1 MQNFKPSFY
10 EKIFRSLE
18 TNAVLMRVE
27 SDGKYFP
34 IWCSNEFTEM
44 MEGSAEEFIK
54 MESGGSMNSIHP
66 DDHEEVAYLFRHH
79 FTKSGK
85 NTLTIRKRT
94 LKNNW
99 IWVNVQYAFV
109 DEDGITYAYCVYFD
123 VTAIKENEIRAQ
135 EMYESVR
142 NELENISGDSL
153 VSLRINLTK
162 DVVED
167 AHGHGLYNVDVC
179 GMSISENFRKRLENF
194 PFERDK
200 RKFNRNFN
208 RRKLLAAYDSGIT
221 HLSDIFFCHLQNGEK
236 CFVEYNVTLSRNPA
250 TGDIMAFT
258 SERECNNDMVTNA
271 ILNKAL
277 VEQYDMI
284 TYIVDDKYGV
294 VIGDAKKI
302 TRGSIFPKERSGS
315 YTQYIEQQVKPVLS
329 GTNTEKNKYIEQL
342 NLKRIERSLEKSEPY
357 EVNIACDIDG
367 ETFYKRFVFYPVNK
381 EAKFYILLKSDTT
394 ELQRAQITRNNQL
407 KEALEVAKQANVAK
421 TAFLSSMSH
430 EMRTPMNAIIGLDSI
445 ALKEPNLSERTQEQL
460 TKIGSSARH
469 LLSLINDILD
479 MSRIESGRMSLKN
492 EEFSFSALVEQ
503 INTMFSAQCSAK
515 GLNYD
520 CNIVGN
526 VDEFYIGD
534 ATKLKQVLINI
545 LGNAVK
551 FTHAPG
557 NIYFTIENTANYE
570 NKTTLRFTIKDTG
583 IGMDESYLPKIFDV
597 FSQEDAT
604 SGNAYGGTG
613 LGMPITK
620 NIVDM
625 MNGNISVKS
634 KKNVGSEFIVNI
646 TLRKSDKSHIVGK
659 DISVTDLKVLVV
671 DDDPVA
677 CEHAKLILE
686 DLGIAADTVSNG
698 WDAIETIKLH
708 HARHEGYNVLLID
721 LRMPEIDGIEVTRRI
736 REIIGD
742 ESAIIILTAYSWE
755 EVADEALQAGVDR
768 FMSKPLF
775 AAAVMDEFVQ
785 ALEQK
790 QIALHHEDEPVDLTG
805 KRILLAEDMFVNAE
819 IIKEILKMQD
829 MEVDHAENGKL
840 VVEMFEK
847 SPINY
852 YDAVLMDIRMPIT
865 DGLQATENIRAL
877 DRADAKTV
885 PIIALT
891 ANAFDEDVQRS
902 LQAGMNAHLTKPVEP
917 EHLYQT
923 LAEFIGARE
932 KLVAS

>member
-1 MQNFKPSFY
+1 MQNFKSSFY

-54 MESGGSMNSIHP
+54 MESDGNTSSIHP
-66 DDHEEVAYLFRHH
+66 DDREEVAYLFRHH
-79 FTKSGK
+79 VTKSGT
-85 NTLTIRKRT
+85 NNLTIRKRT

-109 DEDGITYAYCVYFD
+109 EEDGVTYAYCIYFD

-142 NELENISGDSL
+142 NELENISEDSL
-153 VSLRINLTK
+153 VSLRLNLTK

-167 AHGHGLYNVDVC
+167 VHGQGLYDIDVC
-179 GMSISENFRKRLENF
+179 GMTISENFRKRVEIF

-200 RKFNRNFN
+200 KKFNRNFN
-208 RRKLLAAYDSGIT
+208 RRKLLAAYDGGIT

-236 CFVEYNVTLSRNPA
+236 SFVEYNVTLSRNPA

-258 SERECNNDMVTNA
+258 TERECNDDMVTDA

-302 TRGSIFPKERSGS
+302 TRGSIFPKEKTGS
-315 YTQYIEQQVKPVLS
+315 YTQYIEEQVKPVLS
-329 GTNTEKNKYIEQL
+329 GTNTEKNKYLEQL
-342 NLKRIERSLEKSEPY
+342 NLKRIERSLEKNEPY

-367 ETFYKRFVFYPVNK
+367 ETFYKRFVFYTVNK

-394 ELQRAQITRNNQL
+394 ELQRTQITRNAQL

-445 ALKEPNLSERTQEQL
+445 ALKEPNLPERTKEHL
-460 TKIGSSARH
+460 TKIGDSARH

-503 INTMFSAQCSAK
+503 INTMFSGQCAVK
-515 GLNYD
+515 GLTYD

-557 NIYFTIENTANYE
+557 KVIFTIENTANYE
-570 NKTTLRFTIKDTG
+570 NKATLRFTIKDTG
-583 IGMDESYLPKIFDV
+583 IGMDEDYLPKIFDV
-597 FSQEDAT
+597 FSQEDST

-634 KKNVGSEFIVNI
+634 KKNVGSEFTVNI
-646 TLRKSDKSHIVGK
+646 TLRKSDKSQIVGK
-659 DISVTDLKVLVV
+659 DISVSDLKVLVI

-686 DLGIAADTVSNG
+686 DFGIAADTALNG
-698 WDAIETIKLH
+698 WDAIEMIKLN
-708 HARHEGYNVLLID
+708 HARHEGYNLLLVD
-721 LRMPEIDGIEVTRRI
+721 LRMPELDGIEVTRRI

-755 EVADEALQAGVDR
+755 EVTEEASKAGVDR

-775 AAAVMDEFVQ
+775 AAAVMDEFRQ

-790 QIALHHEDEPVDLTG
+790 QINLQKEAEPADLTG

-819 IIKEILKMQD
+819 IIKEILNMQE

-840 VVEMFEK
+840 VVEMFDK
-847 SPINY
+847 SPVNY
-852 YDAVLMDIRMPIT
+852 YDAVLMDIRMPIM
-865 DGLQATENIRAL
+865 DGLTATENIRAL

-923 LAEFIGARE
+923 LAEFIGARVRE
-932 KLVAS
+932 